1 MFCPE
6 CGGEYRSGFTTCADC
21 GIALVAE
28 LPAETE
34 EEEVESGPLSALEV
48 TSDPELLAELAG
60 RLEEAEVPYVVQAG
74 TGLAL
79 LDDQALLG
87 GRPQAWEARV
97 WVATERLQQAKGL
110 GSQLLEELSR
120 NRRATLEQPV
130 DRFHGD

>member
-1 MFCPE
+1 MFCPD

-34 EEEVESGPLSALEV
+34 EEVEAGPLAALEV

-79 LDDQALLG
+79 LDDQALLA

-97 WVATERLQQAKGL
+97 WVATERLQQAKAL
-110 GSQLLEELSR
+110 RSQLLEELSQ
-120 NRRATLEQPV
+120 NRRATSDESAA
-130 DRFHGD
+130 RFHGD

>member
-34 EEEVESGPLSALEV
+34 AEVEAGPLAALEV

-79 LDDQALLG
+79 LDDQALLV
-87 GRPQAWEARV
+87 GRPQAWEARI
-97 WVATERLQQAKGL
+97 WVATERLPEATVL
-110 GSQLLEELSR
+110 RAQLLEELSG
-120 NRRATLEQPV
+120 NRRATAAQSPSRF
-130 DRFHGD
+130 DRD

>member
-28 LPAETE
+28 LPEETE
-34 EEEVESGPLSALEV
+34 AEVEAGPLAALEV

-79 LDDQALLG
+79 LDDQALLV
-87 GRPQAWEARV
+87 GRPQAWEARI
-97 WVATERLQQAKGL
+97 WVATERLQEATVL
-110 GSQLLEELSR
+110 RAQLLEELSG
-120 NRRATLEQPV
+120 NRRATAEQSPSRF
-130 DRFHGD
+130 DRD

>member
-28 LPAETE
+28 LPAETAAE
-34 EEEVESGPLSALEV
+34 EEAGPLAALEV
-48 TSDPELLAELAG
+48 TADPELLAELAG

-79 LDDQALLG
+79 LDDQGLLG

-97 WVATERLQQAKGL
+97 WVATERLQQ
-110 GSQLLEELSR
+110 
-120 NRRATLEQPV
+120 
-130 DRFHGD
+130 